1 MGRYLSLPLL
11 VIAVIVQS
19 TVVPEIRINGGGPD
33 LILMLVLSWT
43 MLAGPEEGILW
54 ALVGG
59 ILQDIVNGL
68 PTGTTAL
75 ALVIVAFLANLAVG
89 SVGRNNLIFPPI
101 VIAAGT
107 IVYQLLLELMFTIFG
122 RGVPIFMMLAN
133 VTLPTVLFNV
143 TLILL
148 VFRIMGFVYESSRP
162 RRVTL

>member
-1 MGRYLSLPLL
+1 LGRYLSLPFLL
-11 VIAVIVQS
+11 VAVILQS
-19 TVVPEIRINGGGPD
+19 TVVPEIRISGGGPD

-43 MLAGPEEGILW
+43 MLAGLEEGILW

-75 ALVIVAFLANLAVG
+75 SLVIVAFVANLAVG
-89 SVGRNNLIFPPI
+89 PVGRNNLIFPPL
-101 VIAAGT
+101 VLVAGT
-107 IVYQLLLELMFTIFG
+107 VIYQLLLELLFTIFG
-122 RGVPIFMMLAN
+122 RGVPIMMMLTN

-143 TLILL
+143 ILILP
-148 VFRIMGFVYESSRP
+148 VFRIMGFVFEASRP